1 MNHNHDDNQTRAVPS
16 EVEGT
21 FPAFFS
27 VETDPNKTKIKTNQ
41 RIRKRKEREKGE
53 EEEINNNNN
62 KSNNNNNKN
71 KKLNVKRK
79 EKQSYRRGGRN
90 ESKVSIESSR
100 KWAREMIRTTN
111 ANEFQRCRI
120 CLGFSRL

>member
-53 EEEINNNNN
+53 EEEINNN